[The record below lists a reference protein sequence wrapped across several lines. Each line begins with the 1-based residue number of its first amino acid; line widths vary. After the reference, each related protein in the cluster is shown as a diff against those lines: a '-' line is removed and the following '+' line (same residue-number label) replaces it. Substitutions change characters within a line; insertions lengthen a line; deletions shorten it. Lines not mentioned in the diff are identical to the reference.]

1 LGIENKRGAPRR
13 VILDPYFAQA
23 NKLMLARHAPHPH
36 AAALFIDWSLS
47 EEGQSMITT
56 FGRVVARKGVK
67 QRFPEL
73 VEKESFLVDVDF
85 IGPILDQS
93 GKEFSQIFLG
103 R

>member
-1 LGIENKRGAPRR
+1 
-13 VILDPYFAQA
+13 
-23 NKLMLARHAPHPH
+23 MLARHAPHPH
-36 AAALFIDWSLS
+36 AAALFVDWSLS

-85 IGPILDQS
+85 IAPILDQS

>member
-1 LGIENKRGAPRR
+1 Q

-23 NKLMLARHAPHPH
+23 NKLMLARHAPRHGG
-36 AAALFIDWSLS
+36 AALFIDWALS
-47 EEGQSMITT
+47 EEGQNMITT

-85 IGPILDQS
+85 IGPIMDQS